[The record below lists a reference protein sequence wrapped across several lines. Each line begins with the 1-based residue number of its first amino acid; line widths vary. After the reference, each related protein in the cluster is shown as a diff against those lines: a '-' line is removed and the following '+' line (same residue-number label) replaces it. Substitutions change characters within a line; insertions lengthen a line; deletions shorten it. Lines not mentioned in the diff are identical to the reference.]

1 MNKKENNNNSN
12 SNVVFKQVS
21 SEEEYWKEHKAM
33 KKRINKLFR
42 KSYKFLYKPN
52 DFIDEYENILAEYTF
67 KGVVSDE
74 WSDYQRKRLYNE
86 LNKPEE
92 FKEFTEDVKQKIL
105 ARKDKAVKYVSKKVK
120 KTKEKEKDSN

>member
-1 MNKKENNNNSN
+1 MKTKNNK
-12 SNVVFKQVS
+12 VIFKQVT
-21 SEEEYWKEHKAM
+21 SEEEYWKEHKQM

-42 KSYKFLYKPN
+42 KSFKFLYKPN

-74 WSDYQRKRLYNE
+74 WADSQRKRLYNE

-105 ARKDKAVKYVSKKVK
+105 SRKDKAVDYVSKKVK
-120 KTKEKEKDSN
+120 KTKKIKKNN